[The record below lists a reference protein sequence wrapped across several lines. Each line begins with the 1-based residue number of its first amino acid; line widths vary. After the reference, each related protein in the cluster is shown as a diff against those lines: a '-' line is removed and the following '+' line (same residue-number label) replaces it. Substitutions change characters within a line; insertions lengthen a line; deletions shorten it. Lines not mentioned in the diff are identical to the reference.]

1 LKQKGNIRILNFE
14 IEGACWANADDD
26 DDDDGVLDWI

>member
-14 IEGACWANADDD
+14 IEGACWANDDD
-26 DDDDGVLDWI
+26 DEGVLDWI